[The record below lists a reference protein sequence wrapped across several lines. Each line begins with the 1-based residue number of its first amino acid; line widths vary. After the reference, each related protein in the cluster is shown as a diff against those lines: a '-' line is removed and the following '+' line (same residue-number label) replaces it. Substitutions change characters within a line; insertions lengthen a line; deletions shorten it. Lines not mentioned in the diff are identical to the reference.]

1 MELCGVILAKISE
14 LRQNGGEFYN
24 GWQINFT

>member
-14 LRQNGGEFYN
+14 LGQNGGGIHN
-24 GWQINFT
+24 GWESNFT